1 MLSLDPPER
10 NREFAE
16 SVGIGFPILSD
27 PTGETARAYGVLGP
41 GDSVARRWTFV
52 IDRGGSIRRIDR
64 EVRPATH
71 GIDLLEVLTTEA
83 Q

>member
-16 SVGIGFPILSD
+16 SVGTGFPILSD
-27 PTGETARAYGVLGP
+27 PTGEAARAYGVVTP
-41 GDSVARRWTFV
+41 GGSVAKRWTFV

-64 EVRPATH
+64 DVRPATH
-71 GIDLLEVLTTEA
+71 GADLLEVFTTGE